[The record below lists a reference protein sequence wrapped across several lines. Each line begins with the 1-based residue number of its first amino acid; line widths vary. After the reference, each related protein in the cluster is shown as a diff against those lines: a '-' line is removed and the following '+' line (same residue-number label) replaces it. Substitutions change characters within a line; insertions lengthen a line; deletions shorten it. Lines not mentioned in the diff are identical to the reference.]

1 MNFLTQGVI
10 QDYSHIISGVCSIR
24 EAVLEKAVKNCAE
37 NGWPSSK
44 SHAKL
49 IAGPILQ
56 KQEKM
61 KDTEGKSLCS
71 AA

>member
-1 MNFLTQGVI
+1 MNFLTQSVV
-10 QDYSHIISGVCSIR
+10 QDYSHIIIGVCSIR
-24 EAVLEKAVKNCAE
+24 EAVLEKAVENGAE
-37 NGWPSSK
+37 NGWPLSK

-56 KQEKM
+56 KQEKI
-61 KDTEGKSLCS
+61 KDIEGKSLCS